1 MTHKTDITLADWRPE
16 EHREENAPSSVALT
30 LRVEGAQ
37 VLIEDANGRSVMVEL
52 EAGDLRVHGYNDTS
66 ESPAT
71 LTVPVEESIIASDTD
86 HLLNKYDEDPS
97 P

>member
-16 EHREENAPSSVALT
+16 EHREDSDPASVDLT
-30 LRVEGAQ
+30 LRVEGRQ
-37 VLIEDANGRSVMVEL
+37 VLIEDAHGRSVMVEL
-52 EAGDLRVHGYNDTS
+52 EAGDLRVHGYNRTS

-71 LTVPVEESIIASDTD
+71 LNVPAESPIIAEDAD
-86 HLLNKYDEDPS
+86 HLLNKYGEDPS